1 MPKAE
6 IKLKKSKRARKFI
19 KDKAIVDFLLEHM
32 KPVKIDFSKIRFPSF
47 SYFQEK
53 EEKNNSD
60 LNKLFLNKK
69 SDNLKILG
77 SSSINF
83 VHDEQ

>member
-6 IKLKKSKRARKFI
+6 IKLKKAKRRRKFI